1 MATLWEGVKGVALVV
16 VALSIGYIATNAIQE
31 GEAAGRILEWVVSI
45 WGALGALFAIVLLV
59 AMVS

>member
-1 MATLWEGVKGVALVV
+1 MKGVALVV